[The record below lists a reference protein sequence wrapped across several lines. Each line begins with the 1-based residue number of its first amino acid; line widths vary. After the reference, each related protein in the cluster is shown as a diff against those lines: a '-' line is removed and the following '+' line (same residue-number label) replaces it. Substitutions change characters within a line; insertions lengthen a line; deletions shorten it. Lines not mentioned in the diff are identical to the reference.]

1 MTILVPCSFPDYF
14 RLMFW
19 VPLLEKLIR
28 DPEDKASLRQ
38 ISMYLANGGATA
50 AGNHFLKLSPRQ
62 FVALLDAFEVHG
74 AEIANSG
81 EDASNV
87 RAYTRFL
94 VAIARGEDAAPPD
107 YFAEFRKEQGLP
119 LEEDAEDVP
128 EHS

>member
-1 MTILVPCSFPDYF
+1 MLVPCSFPDYF

-19 VPLLEKLIR
+19 VPSLERLTP
-28 DPEDKASLRQ
+28 DPEDKARLRQ
-38 ISMYLANGGATA
+38 ISLFLANSGAA
-50 AGNHFLKLSPRQ
+50 VAGNHFLKLNARQ
-62 FVALLDAFEVHG
+62 FLALLEAFEVHG

-87 RAYTRFL
+87 RAYTRYL

-107 YFAEFRKEQGLP
+107 YLAEYRKEQGLG
-119 LEEDAEDVP
+119 EEEPEEDVP